1 MNKDKNFVL
10 QGNVNGAIRS
20 EEELAHIDKE
30 TADNAFKH
38 QKKKLDAF
46 LQQRGFAKYKTNS
59 YLRRNRLEVLEYIDL
74 QKEHYGSKTFT
85 VNYALISLYVPHS
98 FFSFDLGG
106 RLGKLICN
114 KDVWWDYSNEHIAE
128 VSFDNIIEALES
140 FLLPWFTE
148 KESIDSIREEL
159 IKAQKECEN
168 HGGCLSDIQKI
179 WLETIENNSRDERIV
194 LGNIETLK
202 LPKKLTK

>member
-1 MNKDKNFVL
+1 MDRKFIL

-20 EEELAHIDKE
+20 EEELVLIDKE

-46 LQQRGFAKYKTNS
+46 LQQRGFAKYKTNA

-74 QKEHYGSKTFT
+74 QKEQYGSKTFT
-85 VNYALISLYVPHS
+85 VNYALISLYVTHS
-98 FFSFDLGG
+98 FLSFDLGD
-106 RLGKLICN
+106 RLGKLICS

-128 VSFDNIIEALES
+128 ISFDNIIEALES

-148 KESIDSIREEL
+148 KESIESIRKEL
-159 IKAQKECEN
+159 IKEQKKREN
-168 HGGCLSDIQKI
+168 NGGRLSDNQRI
-179 WLETIENNSRDERIV
+179 WLETIENNSWDEKIV
-194 LGNIETLK
+194 LGNIETFK
-202 LPKKLTK
+202 LPKKLIKQ